1 MADGYSKRIK
11 KPQTRSRFWTSFIG
25 VPGKGRAIR
34 GLQEEENPEHRARVV
49 YNKHTLLV
57 HVSDERGPGW
67 TTIAIDRATREW
79 AVAQRTNQNESAEA
93 ACSQLYI

>member
-1 MADGYSKRIK
+1 MADGHSKRIK
-11 KPQTRSRFWTSFIG
+11 KPQTGSRFWTSFRG
-25 VPGKGRAIR
+25 VPGKGREIR
-34 GLQEEENPEHRARVV
+34 GLQEEGNPEHRARVV
-49 YNKHTLLV
+49 YNKHTLLI
-57 HVSDERGPGW
+57 HVSDDRGPGW

>member
-34 GLQEEENPEHRARVV
+34 GLQEEENPDHRARVV
-49 YNKHTLLV
+49 YNKHTLLI

-67 TTIAIDRATREW
+67 TTIAIDRLTREW